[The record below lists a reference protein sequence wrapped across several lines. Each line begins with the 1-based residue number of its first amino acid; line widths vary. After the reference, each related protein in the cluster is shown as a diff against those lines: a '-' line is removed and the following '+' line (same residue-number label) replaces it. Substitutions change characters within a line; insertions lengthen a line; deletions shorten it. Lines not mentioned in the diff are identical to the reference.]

1 MALLEAAG
9 VRPSEAAR
17 VARACD
23 GQTVAA
29 LAAKIGWLEA
39 IVADMRPLDEGV
51 AGVLRRSLRTL
62 SAQPCDALQ
71 LTIAF
76 VQKLQAQQGGL
87 ETLDGAAVSAV
98 TSRLLEGFP
107 SVLRR
112 SLDADLLPLTQHL
125 TEDWGLPPDQL
136 GRVVLAFPP
145 ILLSTVAEL
154 VLRKRALKEV
164 GVRVR
169 DLGKM
174 VMRYPWI
181 LSGSAH
187 HNLPIVVDYLK
198 QIQVPAR
205 LLDRA
210 ITACPQLL
218 GSSPARQFAPA
229 VSFLEAL
236 GATGRDLGLLVGRC
250 PRLLLRTPMELHSVA
265 AFLEE
270 HGLDTEG
277 ARHVLLRSP
286 EVFAS
291 SVEGSLRI
299 KVAFLRE
306 LGVHDQRLA
315 HVLRRCPEVLAMS
328 VDHAMRPRLQFL
340 IQQGISAAD
349 VARMVQ
355 RYPPLLGYNVD
366 TVLAPKLHFLIHDL
380 RRPVGDIVAYP
391 KVFSY
396 DLEKKIKRR
405 ARVAARLGRQDSL
418 RGIFERSDRDF
429 AAEYLGL
436 THMLVPPPSLPP
448 AHVSSLAEP
457 GRGQKVLWPKR
468 DSGSSA
474 APPVACLSSMGCT
487 RGVSLAAAA
496 WVSWP
501 RCLDLPFSATRS
513 RQASAARQTTSTE
526 GSDHCGGS
534 DLPGVVV
541 ELKGHHKV
549 KNLRQGRVLPPFTE
563 GSPPFLLPTFGLL
576 HAEELRP
583 PLAVDELGNLFNKEA
598 LVAALVAKELP
609 PRLRHIRG
617 LRDILTVHLTENPAA
632 GGARWHCPVT
642 GLECNGRFRFVA
654 LRPCGHV
661 LSARALREAGASA
674 AAECLVCH
682 NPHAGEA
689 EAVPINPT
697 EEEAAALRA
706 GMEAR
711 AAARREE
718 RKRLSCAAAAAS
730 RSADSL
736 TVEASPAA
744 GRAAAIA
751 AVSGHAEAA
760 SHTAAATAPAKRK
773 AEAGAPAA
781 EVERPKGSHR
791 VAPPVVKRPRGPAT
805 AVPKHATSAVY
816 RSIFVSRAAVAEAA
830 AKETFMCRNLPI
842 GRIRTM
848 ENTGTANVHT
858 SKEHD
863 KWHAY

>member
-1 MALLEAAG
+1 MALLEAVG

-23 GQTVAA
+23 GQTIAA
-29 LAAKIGWLEA
+29 LAAKIKWLEA
-39 IVADMRPLDEGV
+39 IVSDMRPLDEGV
-51 AGVLRRSLRTL
+51 SGVLRRSLRTL
-62 SAQPCDALQ
+62 SAPPCDALQ

-76 VQKLQAQQGGL
+76 VQKAQRGGL
-87 ETLDGAAVSAV
+87 ETLDGAAAGAI
-98 TSRLLEGFP
+98 TSRLSEGFP

-112 SLDADLLPLTQHL
+112 SLDVDLLPLTQHL

-145 ILLSTVAEL
+145 ILLSSAAEL

-174 VMRYPWI
+174 VVRYPWI
-181 LSGSAH
+181 LSGTAH

-218 GSSPARQFAPA
+218 GSSPARQFTPA
-229 VSFLEAL
+229 VLFLEAL
-236 GATGRDLGLLVGRC
+236 GASGRDLGLLVGRC
-250 PRLLLRTPMELHSVA
+250 PRLLLRSPLELHNVA

-277 ARHVLLRSP
+277 ARHVMLRSP

-291 SVEGSLRI
+291 CVEGSLRR

-380 RRPVGDIVAYP
+380 RRPVGDVVAYP

-405 ARVAARLGRQDSL
+405 SRVAARLGRQDSL

-436 THMLVPPPSLPP
+436 THMLVPPPSLSLV
-448 AHVSSLAEP
+448 HVSSLVEP
-457 GRGQKVLWPKR
+457 GRGQNVHLS
-468 DSGSSA
+468 SGQVETSTVALLLQSLAYQAWA
-474 APPVACLSSMGCT
+474 APESFSGCCCLVPSGKCGASDDLETCPVLLMSSRAMTKSRFCGKDPKLGLC
-487 RGVSLAAAA
+487 VSAGGEI
-496 WVSWP
+496 V
-501 RCLDLPFSATRS
+501 FSLKNKS
-513 RQASAARQTTSTE
+513 RASAATLT
-526 GSDHCGGS
+526 
-534 DLPGVVV
+534 
-541 ELKGHHKV
+541 K
-549 KNLRQGRVLPPFTE
+549 
-563 GSPPFLLPTFGLL
+563 GSPPFLLRTFGPL

-661 LSARALREAGASA
+661 VSARALREAGATA

-689 EAVPINPT
+689 EAIPVNPT

-711 AAARREE
+711 AAVRREE
-718 RKRLSCAAAAAS
+718 RKRLSSAAAAAS
-730 RSADSL
+730 RSADAL
-736 TVEASPAA
+736 TVEAASPAA
-744 GRAAAIA
+744 GGAAAIA
-751 AVSGHAEAA
+751 AGAAVGGHAEAA
-760 SHTAAATAPAKRK
+760 SHASAATAPAKRK
-773 AEAGAPAA
+773 VEGAGTPAA
-781 EVERPKGSHR
+781 EAARPKGSDR

-842 GRIRTM
+842 GR
-848 ENTGTANVHT
+848 N
-858 SKEHD
+858 
-863 KWHAY
+863 